1 MNGRY
6 DQFTDLAFEQPAPHV
21 LRVILNR
28 PGRMNAVNAQLHRQ
42 LHEIWP
48 VIDRD
53 PDVRVVILTGAG
65 RAFCA
70 GGDMGDI
77 AAEAETDSEQ
87 VFVSNFR
94 AARELVDVLI
104 NFSKPV
110 VSAINGPAVGAGL
123 ALALL
128 SDISIAARDAKL
140 LDGHLRI
147 GLTAGDH
154 AAIIWPLLCGMAKA
168 KLHLMTNRP
177 LTGEDAANCNLIS
190 MAVDKSELEA
200 TALEVAQELAAVAPT
215 ALAMTKH
222 VLNHWLREKR
232 AIFELSA
239 AFEMVNMAG
248 GDAREAIRAM
258 NAGSSPIFRPRT
270 HHI

>member
-6 DQFTDLAFEQPAPHV
+6 DQFADLAFEQPAPHI

-28 PGRMNAVNAQLHRQ
+28 PDRMNAVNAKLHRQ
-42 LHEIWP
+42 LHEIWS

-77 AAEAETDSEQ
+77 AVEAEVDAEQ
-87 VFVSNFR
+87 AFVSNFR

-147 GLTAGDH
+147 GLTPGDH

-177 LTGEDAANCNLIS
+177 LTGEAAANCNLIS

-200 TALEVAQELAAVAPT
+200 TALEIATELAGVAPT
-215 ALAMTKH
+215 ALAMTKY
-222 VLNHWLREKR
+222 VFNHWLREKQ
-232 AIFELSA
+232 AIFDLSA
-239 AFEMVNMAG
+239 AFEMVNMTG
-248 GDAREAIRAM
+248 GDAREAMRAM
-258 NAGSSPIFRPRT
+258 SSDSSPAFRPRS
-270 HHI
+270 HPL